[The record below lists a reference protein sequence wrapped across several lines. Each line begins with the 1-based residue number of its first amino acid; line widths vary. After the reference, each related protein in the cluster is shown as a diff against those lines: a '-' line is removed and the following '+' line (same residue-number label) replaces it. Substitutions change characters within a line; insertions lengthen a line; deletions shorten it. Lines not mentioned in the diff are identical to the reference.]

1 MQDVRQIRYRGSITV
16 FAALA
21 IMLVAQLLFTLIEG
35 ARRTEFKKVIQMNTE
50 SVLESV
56 FTDYCSPLWEEYH
69 LLGLTAA
76 NSDGEISFNNRSAQM
91 QKLTQ
96 ENLGDHYKKE
106 LLSGISLFHA
116 DMEDVEIRSY
126 LLMTDGGGK
135 VFEQA
140 VSAYMKEN
148 LAFELAKG
156 IYNNYESI
164 KDSQDQ
170 FGDVGEKI
178 GGALDALEDAK
189 KESEVSSKGKKL
201 RMRKTSAESRVPV
214 QSVKAATL
222 SDTEKNAD
230 NPLTIVS
237 DAQKSGVL
245 SMVLPDEAH
254 LSGTAFTTEKR
265 VSKRT
270 LMQGTAEIPVEEDWY
285 DKILFTQYVCN
296 YLSSYTVPISD
307 HALQYEMEYLIGGK
321 DNDADNLRV
330 TVDRLLLLREGLNM
344 ASLMAMPDKQSEAM
358 ALAVTLAGATVN
370 PAIIEAVKY
379 GVLAAWAYVESVLD
393 VRTLLDGGKIS
404 LVKGETTWTS
414 TIENFPTLLSGW
426 SKAKSCEAGGLNYKQ
441 YGASL
446 LLFESGN
453 TLAMR
458 AMDVEEATIRM
469 IDGYESFRMDHVVC
483 EMGVQATYEY
493 HPVFMVFVTMI
504 RDSRDAD
511 RIMYYTNYSYFKG
524 KEDV

>member
-254 LSGTAFTTEKR
+254 LSGAAFTTEKR

-285 DKILFTQYVCN
+285 DKTLFTQYVCN

-307 HALQYEMEYLIGGK
+307 HALQYEMEYLIG
-321 DNDADNLRV
+321 
-330 TVDRLLLLREGLNM
+330 E
-344 ASLMAMPDKQSEAM
+344 
-358 ALAVTLAGATVN
+358 
-370 PAIIEAVKY
+370 
-379 GVLAAWAYVESVLD
+379 
-393 VRTLLDGGKIS
+393 KIMMQ
-404 LVKGETTWTS
+404 
-414 TIENFPTLLSGW
+414 TIF
-426 SKAKSCEAGGLNYKQ
+426 A
-441 YGASL
+441 
-446 LLFESGN
+446 
-453 TLAMR
+453 
-458 AMDVEEATIRM
+458 
-469 IDGYESFRMDHVVC
+469 
-483 EMGVQATYEY
+483 
-493 HPVFMVFVTMI
+493 
-504 RDSRDAD
+504 
-511 RIMYYTNYSYFKG
+511 
-524 KEDV
+524 